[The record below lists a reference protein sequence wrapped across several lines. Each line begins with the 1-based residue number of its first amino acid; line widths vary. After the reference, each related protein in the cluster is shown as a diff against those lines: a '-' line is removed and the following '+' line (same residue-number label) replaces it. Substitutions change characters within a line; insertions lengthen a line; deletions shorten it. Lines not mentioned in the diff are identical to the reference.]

1 DEIDILPATN
11 DKTGGKWKPNIGGS
25 SCSSKQKMDL
35 IVSCSS
41 TAHSSLHLTST
52 LPFSTSTSRR
62 PKWVPRSELRAAV
75 GVNGLSSAQTTVP
88 THKVTVHDRQRG
100 VVHEFVVPED
110 QYILHTGESQG
121 IELPFACRHGCCTSC
136 AVRVKSGQLRQPEAL
151 GISAELKD
159 KARLL
164 RRLNT
169 KCMKFSYW
177 DMRYFV
183 LDSRLLI
190 SKSKHKMRMRYIGF
204 SSADISHEGQSK
216 GTTMHWSWPWVMNE
230 DTETQRERDFVE
242 FSLPLESRVEPEKR
256 PKKQGRKPANGRE
269 EPLNHGEAER
279 QRREMLN
286 QKFYALRAVVPNVSK
301 MDKASLLGDAISYIK
316 ELRSKLQSTESEKE
330 ELEKQ
335 VESMMK
341 KPPSSPSESKMSNN
355 NNNNNISSNNQA
367 SSKPVIE
374 MDIDVKIIGWDA
386 MIRIQCSKRN
396 HPAARLMAAL
406 KELDLDVHHASVSVV
421 NDLMIQQASV
431 KMGSRFYTQ
440 DQLRLAL
447 SAKVGNTRIVRDQ

>member
-121 IELPFACRHGCCTSC
+121 IELPFACRHGFCSLQG
-136 AVRVKSGQLRQPEAL
+136 VAL
-151 GISAELKD
+151 A
-159 KARLL
+159 AQ
-164 RRLNT
+164 
-169 KCMKFSYW
+169 

>member
-1 DEIDILPATN
+1 MLSFTSGVIVP
-11 DKTGGKWKPNIGGS
+11 S
-25 SCSSKQKMDL
+25 SGTVK
-35 IVSCSS
+35 
-41 TAHSSLHLTST
+41 
-52 LPFSTSTSRR
+52 
-62 PKWVPRSELRAAV
+62 
-75 GVNGLSSAQTTVP
+75 SSAGGTADSDP
-88 THKVTVHDRQRG
+88 SDL
-100 VVHEFVVPED
+100 EA
-110 QYILHTGESQG
+110 SM
-121 IELPFACRHGCCTSC
+121 
-136 AVRVKSGQLRQPEAL
+136 VREV
-151 GISAELKD
+151 
-159 KARLL
+159 
-164 RRLNT
+164 
-169 KCMKFSYW
+169 
-177 DMRYFV
+177 
-183 LDSRLLI
+183 
-190 SKSKHKMRMRYIGF
+190 
-204 SSADISHEGQSK
+204 
-216 GTTMHWSWPWVMNE
+216 
-230 DTETQRERDFVE
+230 
-242 FSLPLESRVEPEKR
+242 ESRVEPEKR
-256 PKKQGRKPANGRE
+256 PKKRGRKPANGRE
-269 EPLNHGEAER
+269 EPLNHVEAER
-279 QRREMLN
+279 QRREKLN

-355 NNNNNISSNNQA
+355 NNNNNNN
-367 SSKPVIE
+367 VIE

-447 SAKVGNTRIVRDQ
+447 SAKVGDTR